1 MNKTERLEV
10 RGQKLVSQLRA
21 LVIRMR
27 ANATDRKSDK
37 DWAFPE
43 LQSER
48 NACAHSMEFWALRIE
63 ETLAANEGTTSTAL
77 VDRIESMTSQ
87 DIQLIGGEMSR
98 QELRTARALLNWV
111 VREMR
116 ANVTEGV

>member
-1 MNKTERLEV
+1 MNTENFVAVCNKLVEVNNEVTTLTERLDN
-10 RGQKLVSQLRA
+10 LVS
-21 LVIRMR
+21 
-27 ANATDRKSDK
+27 
-37 DWAFPE
+37 
-43 LQSER
+43 
-48 NACAHSMEFWALRIE
+48 RIE
-63 ETLAANEGTTSTAL
+63 KL
-77 VDRIESMTSQ
+77 TSQ